1 MKASAE
7 MPVFVVCL
15 SNRGH
20 AVSLVVR
27 RLYRRLEDPVA
38 ASHAMVRV
46 VDESGEDYLFPAK
59 LFAEV
64 VLPKPLASRL
74 ARAA

>member
-1 MKASAE
+1 MKDTAE
-7 MPVFVVCL
+7 KPMFVVCL

-20 AVSLVVR
+20 AVSLVTR

-59 LFAEV
+59 LFAEIS
-64 VLPKPLASRL
+64 LPTPLASRL
-74 ARAA
+74 ALSS